1 MNIYEYAMQMEQDGE
16 NHYRF
21 LAGHCQTE
29 GLATIF
35 TMLANEEVK
44 HYKIIAHLQI
54 NAGNSTLLKTTVL
67 ENVKNIF
74 IRMQEERA
82 DVRIDSSELE
92 SYRKAMVIEEMSWKF
107 YLDKAA
113 NADEED
119 IKQIFLR
126 LAGEEEKH
134 LRIMENIVDFVAR
147 PEPGNWLENAEWH
160 HLDEY

>member
-16 NHYRF
+16 KFYLL
-21 LAGHCQTE
+21 LAESCQVR
-29 GLATIF
+29 GIATIF

-44 HYKIIAHLQI
+44 HYNTIVHLQK
-54 NAGNSTLLKTTVL
+54 NAGNSPMVKTTVL
-67 ENVKNIF
+67 KNVKNIF
-74 IRMQEERA
+74 IKMKEEKT
-82 DVRIDSSELE
+82 DVRIGSSELE
-92 SYRKAMVIEEMSWKF
+92 SYRKAMTIEEMSWKF

-113 NADEED
+113 NADENV
-119 IKQIFLR
+119 KQIFLR

-134 LRIMENIVDFVAR
+134 LRVMENIVEFVAR